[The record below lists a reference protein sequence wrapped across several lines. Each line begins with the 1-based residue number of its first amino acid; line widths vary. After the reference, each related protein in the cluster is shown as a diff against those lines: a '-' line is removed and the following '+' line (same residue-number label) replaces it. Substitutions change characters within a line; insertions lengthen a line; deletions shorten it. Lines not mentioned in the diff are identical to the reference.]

1 MAQKKVTSDQSTQ
14 AAKALQALF
23 ASEYVDKKK
32 LYKENF
38 IRGLTFGMGSLLGA
52 TVGIALMLWF
62 LSLFQQVP
70 LLGDFV
76 RNVEQTITENK

>member
-1 MAQKKVTSDQSTQ
+1 MAQKKATSDQSTQ